1 MCFGFWPGG
10 GEGMADSLGRDEYG
24 LGRALREPLLELRD
38 AYLAAADQ
46 VLTTLEGI
54 NELLALNG
62 VEGPRA
68 APAAAPTGMQR
79 PRTVPASRESEPR
92 ERTVRMEIRGGDIA
106 RMIDFQ
112 ERLGQIKEVSRVS
125 VVGLEGDRATL
136 IVELDKPQAPT
147 TICMGC
153 DRVLA
158 EGGPTV
164 SHGLCDSCAAA
175 FKAQRRVRTGMRE
188 VRPGDVAAAGGAG

>member
-1 MCFGFWPGG
+1 
-10 GEGMADSLGRDEYG
+10 MADSLERDEYG

-38 AYLAAADQ
+38 AYLAAAEQ
-46 VLTTLEGI
+46 VLATLEGI
-54 NELLALNG
+54 NELLAVHGL
-62 VEGPRA
+62 EGARA
-68 APAAAPTGMQR
+68 APAAGLPIDVPR
-79 PRTVPASRESEPR
+79 PKAAAATDESEAR

-112 ERLGQIKEVSRVS
+112 ERLGQIQEVSRVS
-125 VVGLEGDRATL
+125 VIGLEGDRATL
-136 IVELDKPQAPT
+136 LVELDKPQAPT

-158 EGGPTV
+158 EGGPKV

-175 FKAQRRVRTGMRE
+175 FKSQRRVRGTPAAA
-188 VRPGDVAAAGGAG
+188 PGDVAAAGGA